1 MIGGVMPMGTPL
13 DRKVRLGGRA
23 GRMWWITV
31 LVCMLFM
38 PSGIEGVPL
47 TGSEAEYRPYCTYQL
62 ADAMTVLCLFWEL
75 TGCGRDW
82 EDRVAMVRLGMLTFL
97 APSFMDTSEYS
108 NRVIDEY
115 EAMTIQQWYD
125 EEDDRMEQ
133 ETIWGRYLRDDD

>member
-1 MIGGVMPMGTPL
+1 MPMGTPL

-97 APSFMDTSEYS
+97 APSFMEK
-108 NRVIDEY
+108 
-115 EAMTIQQWYD
+115 
-125 EEDDRMEQ
+125 EQ
-133 ETIWGRYLRDDD
+133 IKKKNALQRKPPKPAVVASMLEKRLKILVLCS